1 MWVMVCDNVTECTVI
16 NIIIHLI
23 IYVLFVFVFINCRL
37 NSESI
42 LGISP
47 ELWTVLVV
55 TNVNYGENYRLEIC
69 PTLCPTINKS
79 TRCFALQENIRII
92 QSI

>member
-1 MWVMVCDNVTECTVI
+1 M
-16 NIIIHLI
+16 
-23 IYVLFVFVFINCRL
+23 YVLFVFVFINCRL

-92 QSI
+92 HSTGI

>member
-23 IYVLFVFVFINCRL
+23 MYVLFVFVFINCRL

-69 PTLCPTINKS
+69 PTHCPTINKS

-92 QSI
+92 HSI

>member
-1 MWVMVCDNVTECTVI
+1 M
-16 NIIIHLI
+16 
-23 IYVLFVFVFINCRL
+23 YVLFVFVFINCRL

-42 LGISP
+42 LVISP

-79 TRCFALQENIRII
+79 IRCLLYRKIYESYILFEFSVSKRK
-92 QSI
+92 